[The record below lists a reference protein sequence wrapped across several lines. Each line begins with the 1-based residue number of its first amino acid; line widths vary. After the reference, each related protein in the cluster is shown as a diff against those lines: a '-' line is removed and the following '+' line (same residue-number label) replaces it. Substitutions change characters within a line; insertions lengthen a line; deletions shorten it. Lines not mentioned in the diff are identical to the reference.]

1 MKILKLLNSKYLSIL
16 LLIFLTTVTVNA
28 EEEPIDIWNIDQNK
42 IEENSSS
49 NNLNNLETNSSDT
62 EISQPSIFELQS
74 EKEIET
80 VQVSSDLNS
89 QEIKIIGL
97 YDPEDYD
104 LKIDLWSNSNGD
116 QLKYLFSNIYK
127 MQLSK
132 DASELLNIILL
143 TNAYNPEQN
152 ITNEEF
158 LKIRSNWLIK
168 NNDRELIEEYLI
180 KNQILNLHPDLS
192 KYLID
197 EYLSEANIKKACELF
212 LKNSEVISDDY
223 LSKFNLYC
231 LINAGRA
238 EEAQLIL
245 DLKKELGF
253 KDEYFEKKLNYL
265 FGYRKDPEKTIS
277 EASILDF
284 HLAHRTNP
292 DFIFEPKK
300 NTDKKIWKYL
310 SASNLLYN
318 VEEIDIAEE
327 EKISLIEKATH
338 DKNYSEKDLFSLYK
352 RFQFNINQLL
362 NASETYKSLSNIEA
376 RALVYQRSLL
386 ESDTE
391 KKLEFIKLLKDL
403 FTKDGY
409 ANAFDDELKEI
420 LEKIEPNNVPSN
432 FTTFYS
438 NNLKEEKQEL
448 NDIKFNNDILHQSR
462 LVNYFNG
469 DFAKSKVEKDLD
481 NFLKKIKKDKKYYLS
496 KKDIMLIESIKS
508 DGIEISKK
516 YEDLYEINESEMPTD
531 IQVMINNNEIGSVVL
546 RIIEVIGQDDLNNL
560 DEDTLYF
567 VISALNQL
575 DIDYIRN
582 KILLKVLPL
591 KV

>member
-28 EEEPIDIWNIDQNK
+28 EDEPIDIWNIDQNK

-49 NNLNNLETNSSDT
+49 NYLNNLETNSGDV
-62 EISQPSIFELQS
+62 EITQPSIFELQS

-116 QLKYLFSNIYK
+116 QLKYLFSNINK

-132 DASELLNIILL
+132 DASELLNIVLL

-168 NNDRELIEEYLI
+168 KNDRGLIEEYLI

-197 EYLSEANIKKACELF
+197 EYLSEANIEKACELF

-265 FGYRKDPEKTIS
+265 FGYTKDPELTIS

-318 VEEIDIAEE
+318 IEEIDIAEE

-362 NASETYKSLSNIEA
+362 NASESYKSLSNIEA

-409 ANAFDDELKEI
+409 SNAFDAELKEI
-420 LEKIEPNNVPSN
+420 LEKIEPNDVPSN

>member
-1 MKILKLLNSKYLSIL
+1 MKILKLLNNKYLSIL
-16 LLIFLTTVTVNA
+16 LLIFLSTFNANA
-28 EEEPIDIWNIDQNK
+28 EDKPIDIWNIDENE
-42 IEENSSS
+42 IEESSAS
-49 NNLNNLETNSSDT
+49 NNQNNLETNNDD
-62 EISQPSIFELQS
+62 ISQPSIFDLQS

-104 LKIDLWSNSNGD
+104 LQINMWSNSNGD
-116 QLKYLFSNIYK
+116 QLKYLFTNINK

-132 DASELLNIILL
+132 DASDLLNIVLL
-143 TNAYNPEQN
+143 TNSYNPEIN

-158 LKIRSNWLIK
+158 LNIRSNWLIK
-168 NNDRELIEEYLI
+168 NKDRELIEEYLV

-192 KYLID
+192 RYLVD
-197 EYLSEANIKKACELF
+197 QYLSEANIEKACELF
-212 LKNSEVISDDY
+212 LKNSEVINDEY

-231 LINAGRA
+231 LINAGRS

-253 KDEYFEKKLNYL
+253 NDEYFEKKLNYL
-265 FGYRKDPEKTIS
+265 FGYTQDPDPSIS
-277 EASILDF
+277 ETSILDF

-292 DFIFEPKK
+292 DFVFEPKK
-300 NTDKKIWKYL
+300 NTDPQIWKYL
-310 SASNLLYN
+310 SASNLLFDI
-318 VEEIDIAEE
+318 EEVDIVEE

-338 DKNYSEKDLFSLYK
+338 DKNYSEKDLFALYK

-362 NASETYKSLSNIEA
+362 NASESYKSLSNIEA
-376 RALVYQRSLL
+376 RALIYQRSLI

-391 KKLEFIKLLKDL
+391 KKLEFLKLLKDL
-403 FTKDGY
+403 FIKDEY
-409 ANAFDDELKEI
+409 SNAFDIELKQA
-420 LEKIEPNNVPSN
+420 LETIEPDNVPSN
-432 FTTFYS
+432 FTTFYFDNIQEES
-438 NNLKEEKQEL
+438 VELK
-448 NDIKFNNDILHQSR
+448 DIKFNKDILHQSR

-469 DFAKSKVEKDLD
+469 DFAKSKIEKDLN
-481 NFLKKIKKDKKYYLS
+481 NFLKKIKKDKKYILT

-531 IQVMINNNEIGSVVL
+531 IQVMINNNEIGSAVL
-546 RIIEVIGQDDLNNL
+546 RIIEVIGQDNLTDL

-567 VISALNQL
+567 IISALNQL

>member
-1 MKILKLLNSKYLSIL
+1 MKILKLLNNKYLSIL
-16 LLIFLTTVTVNA
+16 LLIFLSTFNANA
-28 EEEPIDIWNIDQNK
+28 EDKPIDIWNIDENE
-42 IEENSSS
+42 IEESSAS
-49 NNLNNLETNSSDT
+49 NNQNNLETNNDD
-62 EISQPSIFELQS
+62 ISQPSIFDLQS

-104 LKIDLWSNSNGD
+104 LQINMWSNSNGD
-116 QLKYLFSNIYK
+116 QLKYLFTNINK

-132 DASELLNIILL
+132 DASDLLNIVLL
-143 TNAYNPEQN
+143 TNSYNPEIN

-158 LKIRSNWLIK
+158 LNIRSNWLIK
-168 NNDRELIEEYLI
+168 NKDRELIEEYLV

-192 KYLID
+192 RYLVD
-197 EYLSEANIKKACELF
+197 QYLSEANIEKACELF
-212 LKNSEVISDDY
+212 LKNSEVINDEY

-231 LINAGRA
+231 LINAGRS

-253 KDEYFEKKLNYL
+253 NDEYFEKKLNYL
-265 FGYRKDPEKTIS
+265 FGYTQDPDPSIS
-277 EASILDF
+277 ETSILDF

-300 NTDKKIWKYL
+300 NTDPQIWKYL
-310 SASNLLYN
+310 SASNLLFN
-318 VEEIDIAEE
+318 IEEVDIVEE

-338 DKNYSEKDLFSLYK
+338 DKNYSEKDLFALYK

-362 NASETYKSLSNIEA
+362 NASESYKSLSNIEA
-376 RALVYQRSLL
+376 RALIYQRSLI

-391 KKLEFIKLLKDL
+391 KKLEFLKLLKDL
-403 FTKDGY
+403 FIKDEY
-409 ANAFDDELKEI
+409 SNAFDIELKQT
-420 LEKIEPNNVPSN
+420 LETIEPDDVPSN
-432 FTTFYS
+432 YTTFYFDNIQEDS
-438 NNLKEEKQEL
+438 IELK
-448 NDIKFNNDILHQSR
+448 DIKFNKDILHQSR

-469 DFAKSKVEKDLD
+469 DFAKSKIEKDLN
-481 NFLKKIKKDKKYYLS
+481 NFLKKIKKDKKYILT

-531 IQVMINNNEIGSVVL
+531 IQVMINNNEIGSAVL
-546 RIIEVIGQDDLNNL
+546 RIIEVIGQDNLTDL

-567 VISALNQL
+567 IISALNQL

>member
-28 EEEPIDIWNIDQNK
+28 EDEPIDIWNIDQNK

-49 NNLNNLETNSSDT
+49 NNLNNLETNSGDA
-62 EISQPSIFELQS
+62 EITQPSIFELQS
-74 EKEIET
+74 EKELET

-116 QLKYLFSNIYK
+116 QLKYLFSNINK

-132 DASELLNIILL
+132 DASELLNIVLL

-197 EYLSEANIKKACELF
+197 EYLSEANIEKACELF

-265 FGYRKDPEKTIS
+265 FGYIKDPEPTIS

-318 VEEIDIAEE
+318 IEEIDIAEE

-338 DKNYSEKDLFSLYK
+338 DKNYPEKDLFSLYK

-362 NASETYKSLSNIEA
+362 NASESYKSLSNIQA

-420 LEKIEPNNVPSN
+420 LEKIEPNDVPSN

>member
-1 MKILKLLNSKYLSIL
+1 MKILKLLNNKYLSIL
-16 LLIFLTTVTVNA
+16 LLIFLSTFNANA
-28 EEEPIDIWNIDQNK
+28 EDKPIDIWNIDENE
-42 IEENSSS
+42 IEESSIS
-49 NNLNNLETNSSDT
+49 NNQNNLETNNT
-62 EISQPSIFELQS
+62 EISQPSIFDLQS

-104 LKIDLWSNSNGD
+104 LQINMWSNSNGD
-116 QLKYLFSNIYK
+116 QLKYLFTNINK

-132 DASELLNIILL
+132 DASDLLNIVLL
-143 TNAYNPEQN
+143 TNSYNPEIN

-158 LKIRSNWLIK
+158 LNIRSNWLIK
-168 NNDRELIEEYLI
+168 NKDRELIEEYLV

-192 KYLID
+192 RYLVD
-197 EYLSEANIKKACELF
+197 QYLSEANIEKACELF
-212 LKNSEVISDDY
+212 LKNSEVINDEY

-231 LINAGRA
+231 LINAGRS

-253 KDEYFEKKLNYL
+253 NDEYFEKKLNYL
-265 FGYRKDPEKTIS
+265 FGYTQDPDPSIS
-277 EASILDF
+277 ETSILDF

-300 NTDKKIWKYL
+300 NTDPQIWKYL
-310 SASNLLYN
+310 SASNLLFDI
-318 VEEIDIAEE
+318 EEVDIVEE

-338 DKNYSEKDLFSLYK
+338 DKNYSEKDLFALYK

-362 NASETYKSLSNIEA
+362 NASESYKSLSNIEA
-376 RALVYQRSLL
+376 RALIYQRSLI

-391 KKLEFIKLLKDL
+391 KKLEFLKLLKDL
-403 FTKDGY
+403 FIKDEY
-409 ANAFDDELKEI
+409 SNAFDIELKQT
-420 LEKIEPNNVPSN
+420 LETIEPDDVPSN
-432 FTTFYS
+432 FTTFYFDNIQEDS
-438 NNLKEEKQEL
+438 VELK
-448 NDIKFNNDILHQSR
+448 DIKFNKDILHQSR

-469 DFAKSKVEKDLD
+469 DFAKSKIEKDLD
-481 NFLKKIKKDKKYYLS
+481 NFLKKIKKDKKYVLS

-531 IQVMINNNEIGSVVL
+531 IQVMINNNEIGSTVL
-546 RIIEVIGQDDLNNL
+546 RIIEVIGQDNLTDL

-567 VISALNQL
+567 IISALNQL

>member
-1 MKILKLLNSKYLSIL
+1 MKILKLLNNKYLSIL
-16 LLIFLTTVTVNA
+16 LLIFLSTFNANA
-28 EEEPIDIWNIDQNK
+28 EDKPIDIWNIDENE
-42 IEENSSS
+42 IEESSIS
-49 NNLNNLETNSSDT
+49 NNQNNLETNNT
-62 EISQPSIFELQS
+62 EISQPSIFDLQS

-97 YDPEDYD
+97 YDPEDYN
-104 LKIDLWSNSNGD
+104 LQINMWSNSNGD
-116 QLKYLFSNIYK
+116 QLKYLFTNINK

-132 DASELLNIILL
+132 DASDLLNIVLL
-143 TNAYNPEQN
+143 TNSYNPEIN

-158 LKIRSNWLIK
+158 LNIRSNWLIK
-168 NNDRELIEEYLI
+168 NKDRELIEEYLV

-192 KYLID
+192 RYLVD
-197 EYLSEANIKKACELF
+197 QYLSEANIEKACELF
-212 LKNSEVISDDY
+212 LKNSEVINDEY

-231 LINAGRA
+231 LINAGRS

-265 FGYRKDPEKTIS
+265 FGYTQDPDPSIS
-277 EASILDF
+277 ETSILDF

-292 DFIFEPKK
+292 DFVFEPKK
-300 NTDKKIWKYL
+300 NTDPQIWKYL
-310 SASNLLYN
+310 SASNLLFDI
-318 VEEIDIAEE
+318 EEVDIVEE

-338 DKNYSEKDLFSLYK
+338 DKNYSEKDLFALYK

-362 NASETYKSLSNIEA
+362 NASESYKSLSNIEA
-376 RALVYQRSLL
+376 RALIYQRSLI

-391 KKLEFIKLLKDL
+391 KKLEFLKLLKDL
-403 FTKDGY
+403 FIKDEY
-409 ANAFDDELKEI
+409 SNAFDIELKQT
-420 LEKIEPNNVPSN
+420 LETIEPDDVPSN
-432 FTTFYS
+432 FTTFYFDNIQEDS
-438 NNLKEEKQEL
+438 VELK
-448 NDIKFNNDILHQSR
+448 DIKFNKDILHQSR

-469 DFAKSKVEKDLD
+469 DFAKSKIEKDLD
-481 NFLKKIKKDKKYYLS
+481 NFLKKIKKDKKYVLS

-531 IQVMINNNEIGSVVL
+531 IQVMINNNEIGSTVL
-546 RIIEVIGQDDLNNL
+546 RIIEVIGQDNLTDL

-567 VISALNQL
+567 IISALNQL

>member
-28 EEEPIDIWNIDQNK
+28 ENEPIDIWNIDQNK
-42 IEENSSS
+42 IGENSSS
-49 NNLNNLETNSSDT
+49 NSPNNLETNSSDT
-62 EISQPSIFELQS
+62 EITQPSIFELQS
-74 EKEIET
+74 EKEIEV

-104 LKIDLWSNSNGD
+104 LKIDLWSTSNGD
-116 QLKYLFSNIYK
+116 QLKYLFSNINK

-192 KYLID
+192 RYLID
-197 EYLSEANIKKACELF
+197 EYLSEANIEKACELF

-265 FGYRKDPEKTIS
+265 FGYTKDPEQAIS

-318 VEEIDIAEE
+318 IEEIDIAEE

-338 DKNYSEKDLFSLYK
+338 DKNYPEKDLFSLYK

-362 NASETYKSLSNIEA
+362 NASESYKSLSNIQA

-420 LEKIEPNNVPSN
+420 LEKIEPNDVPSN

>member
-49 NNLNNLETNSSDT
+49 NNLNNLETNSGDA
-62 EISQPSIFELQS
+62 EITQPSIFELQS

-116 QLKYLFSNIYK
+116 QLKYLFSNINK

-192 KYLID
+192 RYLID
-197 EYLSEANIKKACELF
+197 EYLSEANIDKACELF

-265 FGYRKDPEKTIS
+265 FGYAKDPEQAIS

-318 VEEIDIAEE
+318 IEEIDIAEE

-338 DKNYSEKDLFSLYK
+338 DKNYPEKDLFSLYK

-362 NASETYKSLSNIEA
+362 NASESYKSLSNIEA

-420 LEKIEPNNVPSN
+420 LEKIEPNDVPSN

>member
-1 MKILKLLNSKYLSIL
+1 MKILKLLNNKYLSIL
-16 LLIFLTTVTVNA
+16 LLIFLSTFNANA
-28 EEEPIDIWNIDQNK
+28 EDKPIDIWNIDENE
-42 IEENSSS
+42 IEESSTS
-49 NNLNNLETNSSDT
+49 NNQNNLETNNT
-62 EISQPSIFELQS
+62 EISQPSIFDLQS

-104 LKIDLWSNSNGD
+104 LQINMWSNSNGD
-116 QLKYLFSNIYK
+116 QLKYLFTNINK

-132 DASELLNIILL
+132 DASDLLNIVLL
-143 TNAYNPEQN
+143 TNSYNPEIN

-158 LKIRSNWLIK
+158 LNIRSNWLIK
-168 NNDRELIEEYLI
+168 NKDRELIEEYLV

-192 KYLID
+192 RYLVD
-197 EYLSEANIKKACELF
+197 QYLSEANIEKACELF
-212 LKNSEVISDDY
+212 LKNSEVINDEY

-231 LINAGRA
+231 LINAGRS

-253 KDEYFEKKLNYL
+253 NDEYFEKKLNYL
-265 FGYRKDPEKTIS
+265 FGYTQDPDPSIS
-277 EASILDF
+277 ETSILDF

-292 DFIFEPKK
+292 DFVFEPKK
-300 NTDKKIWKYL
+300 NTDPQIWKYL
-310 SASNLLYN
+310 SASNLLFDI
-318 VEEIDIAEE
+318 EEVDIVEE

-338 DKNYSEKDLFSLYK
+338 DKNYSEKDLFALYK

-362 NASETYKSLSNIEA
+362 NASESYKSLSNIEA
-376 RALVYQRSLL
+376 RALIYQRSLI

-391 KKLEFIKLLKDL
+391 KKLEFLKLLKDL
-403 FTKDGY
+403 FIKDEY
-409 ANAFDDELKEI
+409 SNAFDIELKQT
-420 LEKIEPNNVPSN
+420 LETIEPDDVPSN
-432 FTTFYS
+432 FTTFYFDNIQEDS
-438 NNLKEEKQEL
+438 VELK
-448 NDIKFNNDILHQSR
+448 DIKFNKDILHQSR

-469 DFAKSKVEKDLD
+469 DFAKSKIEKDLN
-481 NFLKKIKKDKKYYLS
+481 NFLKKIKKDKKYVLS

-531 IQVMINNNEIGSVVL
+531 IQVMINNNEIGSTVL
-546 RIIEVIGQDDLNNL
+546 RIIEVIGQDNLTDL

-567 VISALNQL
+567 IISALNQL